1 MARRK
6 AENAHSFRSKAEQ
19 LNLFT
24 VKRNVAHL
32 EALNSP
38 RRAFYRIWI
47 EETDGMIK
55 LIKESGT
62 KGRVLDRRSW
72 PFNDLSHAEKLY
84 HRRLSQKLDPNR
96 KSPRKY
102 RLISEAL

>member
-1 MARRK
+1 MARK
-6 AENAHSFRSKAEQ
+6 SVGNTHSLRSKVEQ

-47 EETDGMIK
+47 PMNGRQAVV
-55 LIKESGT
+55 SGPLCS
-62 KGRVLDRRSW
+62 K
-72 PFNDLSHAEKLY
+72 A
-84 HRRLSQKLDPNR
+84 
-96 KSPRKY
+96 
-102 RLISEAL
+102 